1 MQPTFTSLA
10 IAALTAAACGLV
22 TLDEVFALSTQ
33 DCKNVGGTVVEVA
46 DDRCGASRQYC
57 RMPDT
62 NAVCINVRNLQLE
75 PARPKVQPK
84 LQVLPK
90 GNIQKAQ

>member
-1 MQPTFTSLA
+1 MQPTFASLA
-10 IAALTAAACGLV
+10 IAALTAACGLAAPDV
-22 TLDEVFALSTQ
+22 VFALSTQ

-46 DDRCGASRQYC
+46 DDRCGTSRQYC

-62 NAVCINVRNLQLE
+62 NAVCIDVRNLQLE

-84 LQVLPK
+84 VQVLPK